1 MYFSSIFPYVVLI
14 CFLVRGLLLEGAM
27 DGITYMFYPKVGANN
42 VCMNAK
48 TEPMKQNAD
57 SCFSSEL

>member
-27 DGITYMFYPKVGANN
+27 DGITYMFYPKVGAHIVCIDVETNQMKLN
-42 VCMNAK
+42 V
-48 TEPMKQNAD
+48 
-57 SCFSSEL
+57 SFLF